1 MLNDNL
7 SSKSRSKSAGKLDLL
22 LINPSL
28 DWQYQKERKIVIRI
42 EQHLPSQETPHIG
55 IAYLLAVAKKNGCRA
70 KYIDMVMDGFSVE
83 ELLQYV
89 NKTKPSLI
97 GITAYSIQISA
108 AGTIAA
114 EIKQQ
119 MPEALICVG
128 GAHASAIPE
137 QTLEEYPDFDFVV
150 CGEAENLLPKIFNCL
165 GNYDA
170 LSKLSGVVT
179 KGKKDHTWVPIQ
191 NIEDIPLPAW
201 EEFELMKY
209 PGNCPHRTKQELP
222 VVTGRGCPFRC
233 VFCCRALGN
242 KVRRRSVE
250 SVISEIERNIEEFG
264 CESIAF
270 LDETF
275 VLSKDWAEQFFSQS
289 IYRGLN
295 KKINWSCSMR
305 VSNVSPELFQR
316 MKEAGC
322 YYIFFGIESASGAT
336 LKRIKK
342 GITLSQIYDAVKW
355 TKQAGIT
362 PVGAF
367 IIGLPGDSEADVLKS
382 VELAKELDMYSNTFP
397 IAIPFPG
404 TEMWEM
410 ASKNMYGM
418 KILSNNWDHY
428 GKQDYRVMES
438 DDLSWEKRK
447 QLQEY
452 AYSQLPKKKLDEYL
466 KRLKESAFVHS

>member
-1 MLNDNL
+1 MSDNNLNSKNL
-7 SSKSRSKSAGKLDLL
+7 SKDADRLDLL

-28 DWQYQKERKIVIRI
+28 DWQYQRQRKIAVRI
-42 EQHLPSQETPHIG
+42 EDHLPSQETPHIG
-55 IAYLLAVAKKNGCRA
+55 IAYLLAVAKKAGYRT
-70 KYIDMVMDGFSVE
+70 KYIDMVMDAFSVE

-89 NKTKPSLI
+89 AKTKPSLI
-97 GITAYSIQISA
+97 GITAFAVQIGAASII
-108 AGTIAA
+108 AGK
-114 EIKQQ
+114 IKQQ
-119 MPEALICVG
+119 MAEALICVG
-128 GAHASAIPE
+128 GSHASAIPE
-137 QTLEEYPDFDFVV
+137 QTLEEFPDFDFVV
-150 CGEAENLLPKIFNCL
+150 CGEAENLLPKIFDCL

-170 LSKLSGVVT
+170 LSRLSGIVT
-179 KGKKDHTWVPIQ
+179 KDKKDHTWVPIQ

-201 EEFELMKY
+201 EEFDLTKY
-209 PGNCPHRTKQELP
+209 PGNCPHRTRQELP

-233 VFCCRALGN
+233 VFCCRALGS

-275 VLSKDWAEQFFSQS
+275 VLSKDWAEQFFSQL

-322 YYIFFGIESASGAT
+322 YYIFFGIESASDAT

-342 GITLSQIYDAVKW
+342 GITLPQIRNAVKW

-362 PVGAF
+362 PIGAF
-367 IIGLPGDSEADVLKS
+367 IIGLPGDSEADILKS

-404 TEMWEM
+404 TEMREM
-410 ASKNMYGM
+410 ALKNMYGM
-418 KILSNNWDHY
+418 KILSNWDHY

-438 DDLSWEKRK
+438 EDLSWEKRK

-452 AYSQLPKKKLDEYL
+452 AYSQLPKKKLDEYM
-466 KRLKESAFVHS
+466 KRLKKSAFVHS

>member
-1 MLNDNL
+1 MSDNNLNSKNL
-7 SSKSRSKSAGKLDLL
+7 SKDADRLDLL

-28 DWQYQKERKIVIRI
+28 DWQYQRQRKIAVRI
-42 EQHLPSQETPHIG
+42 EDHLPSQETPHIG
-55 IAYLLAVAKKNGCRA
+55 IAYLLAVAKKAGYRT
-70 KYIDMVMDGFSVE
+70 KYIDMVMDAFSVE

-89 NKTKPSLI
+89 AKTKPSLI
-97 GITAYSIQISA
+97 GITAFAVQISA
-108 AGTIAA
+108 ASTIAGK
-114 EIKQQ
+114 IKQQ
-119 MPEALICVG
+119 MAEALICVG
-128 GAHASAIPE
+128 GSHASAIPE
-137 QTLEEYPDFDFVV
+137 QTLEEFPDFDFVV
-150 CGEAENLLPKIFNCL
+150 CGEAENLLPKIFDCL

-170 LSKLSGVVT
+170 LSRLSGIVT
-179 KGKKDHTWVPIQ
+179 KDKKDHTWVPIQ

-201 EEFELMKY
+201 EEFDLTKY
-209 PGNCPHRTKQELP
+209 PGNCPHRTRQELP

-233 VFCCRALGN
+233 VFCCRALGS

-275 VLSKDWAEQFFSQS
+275 VLSKDWAEQFFSQL

-322 YYIFFGIESASGAT
+322 YYIFFGIESASDAT

-342 GITLSQIYDAVKW
+342 GITLPQIRNAVKW

-362 PVGAF
+362 PIGAF
-367 IIGLPGDSEADVLKS
+367 IIGLPGDSEADILKS

-404 TEMWEM
+404 TEMREM
-410 ASKNMYGM
+410 ALKNMYGM
-418 KILSNNWDHY
+418 KILS
-428 GKQDYRVMES
+428 
-438 DDLSWEKRK
+438 
-447 QLQEY
+447 
-452 AYSQLPKKKLDEYL
+452 
-466 KRLKESAFVHS
+466 